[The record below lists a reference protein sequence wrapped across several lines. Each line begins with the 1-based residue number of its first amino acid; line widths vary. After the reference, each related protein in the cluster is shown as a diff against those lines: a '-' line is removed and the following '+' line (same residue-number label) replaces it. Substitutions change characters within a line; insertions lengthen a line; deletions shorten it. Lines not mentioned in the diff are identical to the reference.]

1 MSEFANE
8 GGIWAARIAGAVT
21 GASISLVYLLPK
33 SRREAAS
40 RFVTGVSCGMIFG
53 GPVGLW
59 IVQQLDIAGALSGRE
74 IMVAGS
80 AAASMAAWW
89 GLGVMVRV
97 ASRYGTRQRPRF

>member
-8 GGIWAARIAGAVT
+8 AGIWAARITGAVAGAGV
-21 GASISLVYLLPK
+21 SLVYLLPK
-33 SRREAAS
+33 SKREAAS
-40 RFVTGVSCGMIFG
+40 RFITGVSCGMIFG
-53 GPVGLW
+53 GPIGLW

-80 AAASMAAWW
+80 AAASMMAWW

-97 ASRYGTRQRPRF
+97 ASHYGTRPCS